1 MKEYQQNK
9 HNDSGGNSTDENL
22 MDVIQDSEE
31 EHYDTFEPEAKQH
44 YDNLSDSHQSPMDD
58 EDEEEKLEQEITN
71 NVSHLIIHRTSDD
84 ELIEESPHKRISP
97 TRKDHKIMNWNQE
110 WNRDKNNNNNNNNNN
125 YQEENIEDDINLHDI
140 NHLDVGDEHYEAMFN
155 NAHSVINGNINGY
168 KFSLK
173 AEFLS
178 NETFLKYAMLYGT
191 IYFISRY
198 SLNRYY
204 DYPIRIDT
212 DNISRKIV
220 LITNAVVS
228 IFKGHDC
235 WNKPHKAIL
244 SPFREALTENDRN
257 FVDIQKAFY
266 FIMLLLSYFGG
277 KQVTRNKNIV
287 KRLSRLYNLISIGC
301 IILIKKYKKI
311 GGLYIYTTFWM
322 QLSSFFMNSS
332 NILKSLSLSTARN
345 NYYTKM
351 MIKGSKSLSIIHA
364 LTMIYSR
371 IYLFTKVMIPIIQT
385 YYRNNNQYVG
395 SIASIGFLLTGYYKA
410 GDQIFKK
417 FLEK

>member
-1 MKEYQQNK
+1 
-9 HNDSGGNSTDENL
+9 

-31 EHYDTFEPEAKQH
+31 EHYNNFEPEVKQH
-44 YDNLSDSHQSPMDD
+44 YDNLSDGHQTPID

-71 NVSHLIIHRTSDD
+71 NVSHLIINRTSDD
-84 ELIEESPHKRISP
+84 ELIEQSLHQRISP
-97 TRKDHKIMNWNQE
+97 KRKDHKIMNWNQT
-110 WNRDKNNNNNNNNNN
+110 WNYDINDD
-125 YQEENIEDDINLHDI
+125 QIENIEDIEDID
-140 NHLDVGDEHYEAMFN
+140 DEQYEAMFN
-155 NAHSVINGNINGY
+155 NPHSVINGNINGY

-173 AEFLS
+173 TEFLS

-204 DYPIRIDT
+204 NYCIPMAMDT

-244 SPFREALTENDRN
+244 SPFREALTENDKN

-266 FIMLLLSYFGG
+266 FIMILLSYFGG
-277 KQVTRNKNIV
+277 KQITNNKNIT

-332 NILKSLSLSTARN
+332 NILKSLSLSTTN

-351 MIKGSKSLSIIHA
+351 MVQGSKSLSIIHA

-385 YYRNNNQYVG
+385 YYRNNNQYIG

-410 GDQIFKK
+410 GDDIFKK
-417 FLEK
+417 FMDNK